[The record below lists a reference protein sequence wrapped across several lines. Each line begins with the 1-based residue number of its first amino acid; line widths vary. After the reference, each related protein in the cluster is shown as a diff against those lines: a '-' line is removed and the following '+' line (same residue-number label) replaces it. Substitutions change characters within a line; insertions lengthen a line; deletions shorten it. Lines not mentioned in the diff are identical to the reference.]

1 MNDKPR
7 GLREDV
13 LLAPYST
20 YQIGGKADL
29 LVEVETVEEL
39 QSAIGWAKQE
49 GIKYFVV
56 GTGANLLFL
65 DEGYRGLVI
74 ANRAKNFVI
83 NGEVLEADSGA
94 VVADIIKAT
103 VPVGLSGFEHFIGIP
118 STIGGAIWQNLHFL
132 SPDRESTLYLGDILI
147 DAKVLMEN
155 GEVETVSK
163 DFFEFGYD
171 TSVLHSREIYVLSA
185 RFQLAPSS
193 PEEMQR
199 IVDANWEWRT
209 ARQPQLD
216 EYPSCGSVFK
226 KIEGVGAGRLIDQ
239 VGLKGKTIG
248 GAQISSKHAN
258 YIVNLGG
265 AKASDVLALAKL
277 AQDAVKEELGYE
289 LEMEITV
296 VR

>member
-7 GLREDV
+7 GLREGV

-20 YQIGGKADL
+20 YQIGGKADF

-39 QSAIGWAKQE
+39 QSVIGWAKQE

-74 ANRAKNFVI
+74 ANRAKKFVI
-83 NGEVLEADSGA
+83 DGEVLEAGSGA

-155 GEVETVSK
+155 GEVETVDK

-171 TSVLHSREIYVLSA
+171 TSVLHSRKIYVLSA

-193 PEEMQR
+193 PEEMQK